1 MGLREL
7 EQDLGQPSHGRRRP
21 FEQQRHVALRLV
33 KVLRPVLGGEPQVGD
48 PGKRCRDLDGHLAK
62 VWIGTHSATGVFHAV
77 LTHGRPSKVSYQR
90 TTVRTACTIEL
101 AMPLTGIRVLD
112 LTRLLPGA
120 YCTLLLA
127 DMGAD
132 VIKIEEPGGGDYM
145 RWTPPLVDGQSA
157 LFNAINRN
165 KRSVTLDLKSE
176 GGRDL
181 LLQLVD
187 GADVL
192 VEGNRP
198 GVMGRLGLGWDVLHS
213 RNARLIM
220 CSITGYGQDGPFAS
234 RAGHDL
240 NYMATAGALGL
251 NGDREGPPVP
261 LSVQVADI
269 GGGGLQPAVAILGAM
284 VGVQRGGE
292 GRWIDAS
299 MTDGAVSWLAMA
311 FATHA
316 GGETVAR
323 GEQRLAGRFAC
334 YRVYACKGGGYF
346 SVAALE
352 PKFWSALC
360 GALERPDLVDLQF
373 SEDDS
378 VHVAVEEIFA
388 SRTRIDWQQKLAA
401 LDACCEPVLD
411 IDEVASHPQIAA
423 RRLIETH
430 ETGVEVRPAIRMSEG
445 WRRRAAP
452 RLGEH
457 TAEILSELGIE
468 GTKLEELKTSGAI

>member
-1 MGLREL
+1 PCRIN
-7 EQDLGQPSHGRRRP
+7 
-21 FEQQRHVALRLV
+21 ARLAAES
-33 KVLRPVLGGEPQVGD
+33 LL
-48 PGKRCRDLDGHLAK
+48 
-62 VWIGTHSATGVFHAV
+62 
-77 LTHGRPSKVSYQR
+77 LTYERS
-90 TTVRTACTIEL
+90 TIEFV
-101 AMPLTGIRVLD
+101 MPLTGIRVLD

-132 VIKIEEPGGGDYM
+132 VIKVEEPGAGDYM
-145 RWTPPLVDGQSA
+145 RWTPPLVGGQSA

-165 KRSVTLDLKSE
+165 KRSVTLNLKSDP
-176 GGRDL
+176 GRDL
-181 LLQLVD
+181 LLRLVD
-187 GADVL
+187 RADVL

-198 GVMGRLGLGWDVLHS
+198 GVMDRLGLGWDTLHA
-213 RNARLIM
+213 RNQRLVM

-251 NGDREGPPVP
+251 NGEREGPPVP

-269 GGGGLQPAVAILGAM
+269 GGGGLQPAVAILGAL

-316 GGETVAR
+316 GGEEVAR
-323 GEQRLAGRFAC
+323 GEQRLSGRYPC
-334 YRVYACKGGGYF
+334 YRVYECRDGRYY

-352 PKFWSALC
+352 PKFWRNLC
-360 GALERPDLVDLQF
+360 GALDRPDLVEQQY
-373 SEDDS
+373 SEDLETQKTLETIFKTKARDEW
-378 VHVAVEEIFA
+378 EEVLA
-388 SRTRIDWQQKLAA
+388 S

-411 IDEVASHPQIAA
+411 LDEVASHP
-423 RRLIETH
+423 
-430 ETGVEVRPAIRMSEG
+430 
-445 WRRRAAP
+445 
-452 RLGEH
+452 
-457 TAEILSELGIE
+457 
-468 GTKLEELKTSGAI
+468 